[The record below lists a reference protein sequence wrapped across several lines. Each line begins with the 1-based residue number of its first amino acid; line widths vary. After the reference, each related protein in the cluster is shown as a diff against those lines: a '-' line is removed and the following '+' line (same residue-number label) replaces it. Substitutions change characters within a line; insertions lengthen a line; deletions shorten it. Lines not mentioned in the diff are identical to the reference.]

1 MNRIIGV
8 VGPTGVGKTKVS
20 VELAKVLDAEI
31 INADSVQIYKD
42 LNIGSA
48 KIRDDEKENIP
59 HHLFDLK
66 NIDEDYT
73 IYDYQKDAR
82 KVIEDI
88 FSRNKNVIFVGGSG
102 LYLRAV
108 LYDYS
113 LNENK
118 IHNDYSK
125 YTNDELYEMALKED
139 KDLKIDKNN
148 RQRIERFLDKKA
160 NNEDLVNDSKPLYDF
175 TLIGLTRDRDIL
187 YERINNRV
195 DEMFNEGLLEEVE
208 SLYKKKEG
216 SKILKSAIGYKEVI
230 DYLEGKTT
238 LEEAKELIKR
248 NSRRYAKRQYT
259 FFKHQF
265 SIEWFDTKD
274 GIDKTINDI
283 LEHLKSVNKKN
294 K

>member
-20 VELAKVLDAEI
+20 VELAKVLNAEI
-31 INADSVQIYKD
+31 INADSVQVYKD

-48 KIRDDEKENIP
+48 KIKDDEKDNIP
-59 HHLFDLK
+59 HHLFDIK

-82 KVIEDI
+82 KLIDEI
-88 FSRNKNVIFVGGSG
+88 FSKDKNVIFVGGSG
-102 LYLRAV
+102 LYLRAA
-108 LYDYS
+108 LYDYNLS
-113 LNENK
+113 ENK

-125 YTNDELYEMALKED
+125 YTNDELYKLALKED

-160 NNEDLVNDSKPLYDF
+160 NNEDLVSDSKPLYNF

-187 YERINNRV
+187 YDKINNRV
-195 DEMFNEGLLEEVE
+195 EEMFKEGLLKEVE
-208 SLYKKKEG
+208 NLYKKDKD
-216 SKILKSAIGYKEVI
+216 SKILKTAIGYKEVI
-230 DYLEGKTT
+230 DYLDGKIS

-265 SIEWFDTKD
+265 VIEWFDTKD
-274 GIDKTINDI
+274 GIEKTINDI
-283 LEHLKSVNKKN
+283 LEYLNSVNIN
-294 K
+294 

>member
-31 INADSVQIYKD
+31 INADSVQVYKD

-48 KIRDDEKENIP
+48 KIKDDEKENIP

-82 KVIEDI
+82 NKIEEI
-88 FSRNKNVIFVGGSG
+88 FSRGKNVIFVGGSG
-102 LYLRAV
+102 LYLRAA

-125 YTNDELYEMALKED
+125 YSNDELYAMALKED
-139 KDLKIDKNN
+139 NDLKVDKNN
-148 RQRIERFLDKKA
+148 RQRLERYLDKKA
-160 NNEDLVNDSKPLYDF
+160 NKEDIVSDSKPLYDF

-187 YERINNRV
+187 YDKINNRV
-195 DEMFNEGLLEEVE
+195 DEMFKEGLLEEVE
-208 SLYKKKEG
+208 SLYEEHKD

-230 DYLEGKTT
+230 DYLDGKIS
-238 LEEAKELIKR
+238 LNEAKELIKR

-265 SIEWFDTKD
+265 DIEWFDTKD
-274 GIDKTINDI
+274 GIESTLKAI
-283 LEHLKSVNKKN
+283 LEYLK
-294 K
+294 

>member
-20 VELAKVLDAEI
+20 VELAKILDAEI

-48 KIRDDEKENIP
+48 KIRDDEKEKIP
-59 HHLFDLK
+59 HHLFDIK

-82 KVIEDI
+82 KKIEEI

-102 LYLRAV
+102 LYLRAA
-108 LYDYS
+108 LYDYN

-125 YTNDELYEMALKED
+125 YTIDELYEMALKEN
-139 KDLKIDKNN
+139 KDLNIDKNN
-148 RQRIERFLDKKA
+148 RQRLERYLDKKA
-160 NNEDLVNDSKPLYDF
+160 NNEDIVKDSKPLYNF
-175 TLIGLTRDRDIL
+175 TLIGLTRDRDGL
-187 YERINNRV
+187 YDKINNRV
-195 DEMFNEGLLEEVE
+195 EEMFKEGLLEEVE
-208 SLYKKKEG
+208 TLYKTNKD

-230 DYLEGKTT
+230 DYLEGNIS

-265 SIEWFDTKD
+265 TIEWFDTKD
-274 GIDKTINDI
+274 GVESTINDI
-283 LEHLKSVNKKN
+283 LDYLKKCQ
-294 K
+294 

>member
-20 VELAKVLDAEI
+20 VELAKKLNAEI

-42 LNIGSA
+42 LDIGSA
-48 KIRDDEKENIP
+48 KIKDDEKENIP

-82 KVIEDI
+82 KKIEEI
-88 FSRNKNVIFVGGSG
+88 FSRGKNVIFVGGSG

-108 LYDYS
+108 LYDYN

-125 YTNDELYEMALKED
+125 YTTDELYEIALKED
-139 KDLKIDKNN
+139 NNLSIDKNN
-148 RQRIERFLDKKA
+148 RQRLERYLDKKA
-160 NNEDLVNDSKPLYDF
+160 NNEDIVKDSKPLYDF
-175 TLIGLTRDRDIL
+175 TLIGLTRDRDVL
-187 YERINNRV
+187 YDKINNRV
-195 DEMFNEGLLEEVE
+195 EEMFKEGLLEEVKT
-208 SLYKKKEG
+208 LYETNKE

-230 DYLEGKTT
+230 DYLDGEIT

-265 SIEWFDTKD
+265 TIEWFDTKD
-274 GIDKTINDI
+274 GIESTINDI
-283 LEHLKSVNKKN
+283 LKYLKSVNSH
-294 K
+294 

>member
-20 VELAKVLDAEI
+20 VELAKILDAEI

-48 KIRDDEKENIP
+48 KIRDDEKDNIP
-59 HHLFDLK
+59 HHLFDIK

-82 KVIEDI
+82 KKIEEI

-102 LYLRAV
+102 LYLRAA
-108 LYDYS
+108 LYDYN

-125 YTNDELYEMALKED
+125 YTIDELYQMALKEN
-139 KDLKIDKNN
+139 KDLNIDKNN
-148 RQRIERFLDKKA
+148 RQRLERYLDKKA
-160 NNEDLVNDSKPLYDF
+160 NNEDIVKDSKPLYDF
-175 TLIGLTRDRDIL
+175 TLIGLTRDRDGL
-187 YERINNRV
+187 YDKINNRV
-195 DEMFNEGLLEEVE
+195 EEMFKEGLLEEVE
-208 SLYKKKEG
+208 TLYKTNKD

-230 DYLEGKTT
+230 DYLEGNIS

-265 SIEWFDTKD
+265 TIEWFDTKD
-274 GIDKTINDI
+274 GVESTINDI
-283 LEHLKSVNKKN
+283 LDYLKKCQ
-294 K
+294 